1 LQGRDDITGEPLS
14 QRVDDQPVNV
24 KRRLEVYS
32 TTTQPVI
39 DFYKENGVL
48 KDFKGRE
55 SNKIWPEVFKSLAT
69 FIKPKMPLP

>member
-1 LQGRDDITGEPLS
+1 
-14 QRVDDQPVNV
+14 V
-24 KRRLEVYS
+24 KRRLEVYT